1 MNIQAQC
8 CGIVLILVLFLFYF
22 RQKNLKLNTEKAF
35 QLIACATLLC
45 VSLDILSIIV
55 ITYMEVLSQKLVIII
70 CKSYLASLLSVTV
83 CCLVYISMELNV
95 RIKAYRKVLP
105 IYFFIAAI
113 GFFTI
118 FLLPIRF
125 YVRPEEDAL
134 YTYGPSV
141 LATYIFCLLFLVSI
155 FVILI
160 LQKKCI
166 NKRRWEA
173 VMTWMGIWLAAAF
186 IQFLNNKLL
195 IIGFAGCVGVMV
207 LYLKLENP
215 ETNLDRKTGIFN
227 QTALAQYIS
236 ELYHKK
242 TAFSVISV
250 SFEQSVNQGI
260 SSTVQDLFEMKI
272 IDYLSSVP
280 DSKIFKNAEDEII
293 IILMDKETSDQWADT
308 IRQHFET
315 EAKQSDGISYE
326 LSIVFVPD
334 ACLVHKAE
342 DLFYLLRYIRQ
353 NNTDYAADTL
363 LVADENVVTKM
374 YRNKEVKQLILRAI
388 DSDLVEVFYQPIYS
402 TCEDRFTSAEAL
414 VRIRDE
420 NGNIIPPGVFIH
432 VAEESGLITKLGEIV
447 FQKVCRFIKEN
458 RIKQYG
464 IQYIE
469 VNLSMVQCADEHLAD
484 NYIAIMEQYKVN
496 PGMINLE
503 ITESASLNAKKIL
516 LDNMK
521 CLMNYGASFSLDD
534 FGTGQSNLNYIVE
547 MPVDIVKFDKNMI
560 HAYFENAKAKYVMD
574 AAMHMIH
581 GMELKIVSEGIETEQ
596 QYQTMKNLGI
606 SYIQG
611 YYFSKPLPPDE
622 FLEFLDK
629 QNL

>member
-1 MNIQAQC
+1 
-8 CGIVLILVLFLFYF
+8 
-22 RQKNLKLNTEKAF
+22 
-35 QLIACATLLC
+35 
-45 VSLDILSIIV
+45 
-55 ITYMEVLSQKLVIII
+55 
-70 CKSYLASLLSVTV
+70 
-83 CCLVYISMELNV
+83 MELNA

-118 FLLPIRF
+118 YLLPIRF

-155 FVILI
+155 FVIMI
-160 LQKKCI
+160 LQKKSI

-186 IQFLNNKLL
+186 IQFLNNNLL

-227 QTALAQYIS
+227 QTALTQYIG
-236 ELYHKK
+236 ELYRKNA
-242 TAFSVISV
+242 AFSLISV

-260 SSTVQDLFEMKI
+260 ATRVQDLFEMKI

-293 IILMDKETSDQWADT
+293 IVLSDKETSAQWADT

-334 ACLVHKAE
+334 ACLVYKAE

-363 LVADENVVTKM
+363 LVADESVVKEM

-402 TCEDRFTSAEAL
+402 TDEDRFTSAEAL
-414 VRIRDE
+414 VRIWDE

-432 VAEESGLITKLGEIV
+432 AAEESGLITKLGEIV

-458 RIKQYG
+458 RIEQYG

-547 MPVDIVKFDKNMI
+547 MPVDIVKFDRNMI
-560 HAYFENAKAKYVMD
+560 NAYFENAKAKYVMD

-596 QYQTMKNLGI
+596 QYRIMKNLGI

-611 YYFSKPLPPDE
+611 YYFSKPLPADE

-629 QNL
+629 QNLSDR